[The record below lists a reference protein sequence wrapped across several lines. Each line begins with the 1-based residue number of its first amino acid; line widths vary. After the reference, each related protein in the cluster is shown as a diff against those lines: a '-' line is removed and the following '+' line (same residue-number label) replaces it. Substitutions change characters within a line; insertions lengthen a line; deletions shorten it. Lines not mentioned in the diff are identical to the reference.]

1 MHVAK
6 VVKSF
11 ARATILKKFLRNYE
25 KKYINK
31 YTDCGKYT
39 ELWVVL

>member
-11 ARATILKKFLRNYE
+11 TRAIILKKILRNCE
-25 KKYINK
+25 KYIDKHTNK
-31 YTDCGKYT
+31 RKIYQI
-39 ELWVVL
+39 VVYF

>member
-11 ARATILKKFLRNYE
+11 TRATILKKILRNCE
-25 KKYINK
+25 KYINK